1 MSCLRSALFGA
12 AMLCCATAAWADTV
26 RVENGGDTFHAGEV
40 INETLATPGD
50 VFATARTVN
59 LSGDAAGDL
68 HATGFDVMVTTNT
81 AEDLYAFGGAVVIRG
96 NVGRDLTLAG
106 LSVRTDAGSATRGNA
121 RLFARTL
128 AIEGPVRGALSAV
141 GQDVFLN
148 AAVDGDVRILAQSI
162 SFGPKATIAGTLTYS
177 STDAVAVPERVVPA
191 QRVMFERLSPSEAWD
206 EWDMMHREMPV
217 WPTFA
222 SLLFGYIVTLSFFVV
237 LGAVVLGFMPARL
250 EKMRQS
256 TSAAPGQTILL
267 GVIGLSMLFGMVPIS
282 GMTIIGLPFVPVVLL
297 AIVVFW
303 TFGYAL
309 GAYCVSLRVWTGFG
323 GAPAPALVTRLLVF
337 AAAITLVALLNFIPF
352 VGWVANFTLVLLGLG
367 AMTKAVFRF
376 VTGKTGADFDINMQP
391 VDDKNRN

>member
-206 EWDMMHREMPV
+206 EWEMMHREMP
-217 WPTFA
+217 
-222 SLLFGYIVTLSFFVV
+222 
-237 LGAVVLGFMPARL
+237 
-250 EKMRQS
+250 
-256 TSAAPGQTILL
+256 
-267 GVIGLSMLFGMVPIS
+267 
-282 GMTIIGLPFVPVVLL
+282 
-297 AIVVFW
+297 
-303 TFGYAL
+303 
-309 GAYCVSLRVWTGFG
+309 
-323 GAPAPALVTRLLVF
+323 
-337 AAAITLVALLNFIPF
+337 
-352 VGWVANFTLVLLGLG
+352 
-367 AMTKAVFRF
+367 
-376 VTGKTGADFDINMQP
+376 
-391 VDDKNRN
+391 